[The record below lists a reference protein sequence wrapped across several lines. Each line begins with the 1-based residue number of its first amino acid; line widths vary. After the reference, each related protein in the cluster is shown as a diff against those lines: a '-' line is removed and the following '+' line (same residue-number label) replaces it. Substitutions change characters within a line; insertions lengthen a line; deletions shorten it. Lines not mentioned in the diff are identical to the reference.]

1 MENKKAPGPARIF
14 HAPCRPGWLENRM
27 EYARWGRDVLEF
39 DGSKRDV
46 YFVE

>member
-1 MENKKAPGPARIF
+1 
-14 HAPCRPGWLENRM
+14 M